1 MPEITRYRCTAA
13 APWTPDKGC
22 FAEHEDV
29 ETTDKACGC
38 CERHTCRVCGHTWT
52 VEVPD

>member
-1 MPEITRYRCTAA
+1 LDRYRCTAA
-13 APWTPDKGC
+13 APWTPDKGQ

-29 ETTDKACGC
+29 EVRDKACGC
-38 CERHTCRVCGHTWT
+38 CERHTCRVCGQTWT